1 MFKKSIAALAAISLL
16 NGCAEENAQ
25 EAVEDAPV
33 ATEQPAETAEPNEQ
47 TAAQQAIANFRL
59 PPFPDYPEPQTEL
72 SEEDSG
78 VIYYP
83 AKSPYDFSVVLND
96 YENAPATTGKGT
108 LVLPENASA
117 ENPVP
122 AMVLLHG
129 SGGIKAGREFRYA
142 ELFAENGIAAFVV
155 DYYEPRGVTDE
166 TPYTIKT
173 MAATETDVISDAY
186 SALKILATHPAVDA
200 ERIGVTGYS
209 YGGMGTRYALD
220 KRMKD
225 IMAPNAAPFALHID
239 VYGPCHQNTG
249 SKETTGAPYLAIYGD
264 NDNSV
269 DPAACEIVQ
278 ADIREGGSSVER
290 HIIEGAG
297 HAWENDEPQYEW
309 PGAYIRGCTFSFEP
323 ETGHFMI
330 NDQKAAQPTPG
341 MTRDERAR
349 VRMGLGELAAPCIG
363 QGYLVGNDPETD
375 KKAKAIMLEFMK
387 RHFAES
393 AAD

>member
-1 MFKKSIAALAAISLL
+1 MSIKVLALFAAALLL
-16 NGCAEENAQ
+16 AGCQQENKPEPKQ
-25 EAVEDAPV
+25 ESPE
-33 ATEQPAETAEPNEQ
+33 ATEPQTESTESAEQ
-47 TAAQQAIANFRL
+47 SAAQKAIAEFRL
-59 PPFPDYPEPQTEL
+59 PPFPDYPEPQAEL
-72 SEEDSG
+72 SAEDSG

-83 AKSPYDFSVVLND
+83 AKSPYDFSVVLNG
-96 YENAPATTGKGT
+96 YENALSTTGKGT
-108 LVLPENASA
+108 LVLPEGASP
-117 ENPVP
+117 EDPVP

-129 SGGIKAGREFRYA
+129 SGGIKPGREFRYA

-155 DYYEPRGVTDE
+155 DYYEPRGVTEE
-166 TPYTIKT
+166 TPYTLKT

-186 SALKILATHPAVDA
+186 SALKILATHPSIDA
-200 ERIGVTGYS
+200 DRIGVTGYS

-220 KRMKD
+220 KRLKD
-225 IMAPNAAPFALHID
+225 IMAPDTAPFALHID

-297 HAWENDEPQYEW
+297 HAWENDEPQHEW
-309 PGAYIRGCTFSFEP
+309 TGAYIRGCTFSFEP
-323 ETGHFMI
+323 ETGDFII
-330 NDQKAAQPTPG
+330 NGEKAAQPTPG
-341 MTRDERAR
+341 MSRDERAR
-349 VRMGLGELAAPCIG
+349 IRMGLGELAAPCIG
-363 QGYLVGNDPETD
+363 QGYLVGSDPETD

-387 RHFAES
+387 RHFAEG